1 VRINPKYGSMRPR
14 GAGSQPTSTFIENNF
29 GSELAAGTVV
39 QLFDSGP
46 SEICADVKLCPG
58 DVCSFMYQVC
68 ECVCVCLY
76 VHTHTHTHPERERE
90 RERESAREKERDS
103 HTNTHTHTH

>member
-1 VRINPKYGSMRPR
+1 LGGLALSPHNDKSVKISRGLLSLVGWVRINPKYGSMRPS
-14 GAGSQPTSTFIENNF
+14 GAGCQKASAFIENNF

-46 SEICADVKLCPG
+46 SEMCADIKLCPG

-68 ECVCVCLY
+68 VFV
-76 VHTHTHTHPERERE
+76 
-90 RERESAREKERDS
+90 
-103 HTNTHTHTH
+103 